1 MGTNEEEKRKAME
14 DWEKLKAAEKQS
26 LQDYRTELAMCNI
39 CAFCRIRCPVY
50 QQVKWESVTPRGKM
64 QILRNV
70 VKGWIKPTPEVAR
83 RIFSCTTCQICNDQC
98 DAEVNPF
105 NILKVARK
113 EFTAQGLGP
122 LSAEKKMDR
131 RIVEYKNPYKEPQ
144 EDRFNWLEVEVPKTA
159 DTLLYFG
166 CVTAYRYGET
176 GRAIVELLK
185 KAGYDFTIT
194 PDEGCC
200 GMHPYWDGEM
210 KLSVDIAKENIEI
223 FKKTGA
229 KKIVTACAGCYST
242 FKNAYPELVDNF
254 DFELVHFSELLL
266 ELIKNGKLK
275 LKKTNPMKVTYHD
288 PCHLGRHSGV
298 FDAPREVIKSIPG
311 VELVEMEHSGRDSQ
325 CCGGGGGYFTEFP
338 EDAVEIAEKR
348 VREAEETGADALVTT
363 CPLCKTNLDLA
374 IKRLDSNLKLY
385 DLSDLVLE
393 HLA

>member
-1 MGTNEEEKRKAME
+1 MSADEEEKRKAME
-14 DWEKLKAAEKQS
+14 DWEQLKAAEKTT
-26 LQDYRTELAMCNI
+26 LEDYRTELAMCNI

-70 VKGWIKPTPEVAR
+70 VKGWIELTPAVAE

-98 DAEVNPF
+98 DAEVRPF
-105 NILKVARK
+105 DILKIARK
-113 EFTAQGLGP
+113 EFTGQGLGP
-122 LSAEKKMDR
+122 LSAGKKMDK
-131 RIVEYKNPYKEPQ
+131 RIVEYKNPYREPQ
-144 EDRFNWLEVEVPKTA
+144 EERFNWLEVEVPKTA

-166 CVTAYRYGET
+166 CVTAYRFGET
-176 GRAIVELLK
+176 GKAIVELLK

-200 GMHPYWDGEM
+200 GMHPYWDGET
-210 KLSVDIAKENIEI
+210 KLTSDIANENVEI

-254 DFELVHFSELLL
+254 NLEVVHFSELLL

-275 LKKTNPMKVTYHD
+275 LRETKPMKVTYHD
-288 PCHLGRHSGV
+288 PCHLGRHAEV
-298 FDAPREVIKSIPG
+298 YDAPREVIKSIPG
-311 VELVEMEHSGRDSQ
+311 VELIEMEHSREDSQ
-325 CCGGGGGYFTEFP
+325 CCGGGGGYFTAFP
-338 EDAVEIAEKR
+338 ENAVEIAEKR

-374 IKRLDSNLKLY
+374 IKRLDSNLELY
-385 DLSDLVLE
+385 DLADLVLE
-393 HLA
+393 HVK